1 MRSLRWPLLG
11 ALPFLLLLAAPATA
25 QDGVTEQYARVQQGQ
40 WKESIRWLQQ
50 QTRLLPADASLEQ
63 RRRKKEIELDWQF
76 TVGLFDQVP
85 WGERTAEMT
94 SHPLTL
100 LAWAVDAWNHGF
112 TVEVRK
118 EAEAL
123 AALRKANPQSL
134 ELQLIEPQARALFLQ
149 GSGLPDSAVAVLRA
163 AARLEASQPAQ
174 ALPRPAH
181 EALGEMLY
189 WLGRNA
195 EAQDA
200 FQQSLA
206 RTPGRAR
213 SITGLALSAR
223 AGGDTAVAD
232 RAMAQLRANF
242 QAADEGAVES
252 MLKSVRKVK

>member
-1 MRSLRWPLLG
+1 MLSWVV
-11 ALPFLLLLAAPATA
+11 LAVSGLFEAVWATA
-25 QDGVTEQYARVQQGQ
+25 LSRSEGFTKLVP
-40 WKESIRWLQQ
+40 SI
-50 QTRLLPADASLEQ
+50 
-63 RRRKKEIELDWQF
+63 IF
-76 TVGLFDQVP
+76 VGAVVISM
-85 WGERTAEMT
+85 GG
-94 SHPLTL
+94 
-100 LAWAVDAWNHGF
+100 LAWAVDASNHGF

-123 AALRKANPQSL
+123 AALRKANPQSV

-174 ALPRPAH
+174 ALPRPAY

-252 MLKSVRKVK
+252 MLKSVRKGK